1 MQCVNFRL
9 VFEETDYNDS
19 DGFEDGFTLE
29 VKDAN
34 AIGAEGVSAMINML
48 DRAQVCFSIVSFV
61 YSGYFA

>member
-19 DGFEDGFTLE
+19 DGFTLE
-29 VKDAN
+29 EKDAN
-34 AIGAEGVSAMINML
+34 TIGAESVSAMINML

>member
-19 DGFEDGFTLE
+19 DGFTLE
-29 VKDAN
+29 EKDAN

-61 YSGYFA
+61 YLGYFV